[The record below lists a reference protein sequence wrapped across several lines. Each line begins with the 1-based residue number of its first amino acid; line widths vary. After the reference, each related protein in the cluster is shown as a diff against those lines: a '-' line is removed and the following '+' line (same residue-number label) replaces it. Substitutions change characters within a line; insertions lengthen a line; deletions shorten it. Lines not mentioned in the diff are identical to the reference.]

1 MIKIGIELDDS
12 RFSNINISNPE
23 NGNPGIGG
31 SEYLFAA
38 LGRYLSL
45 IDKEFYIVFFHY
57 NQNQLPAK
65 AKTIMIKDDIE
76 LIYSAKKNNVDV
88 LIHQVSKSKHWYHK
102 LSEEK
107 VYSIAWAHIF
117 LTYDELKSL
126 RSCDYVKRVVFVG
139 KEQYDTY
146 IDDDIIMKSTY
157 IYNMIDTE
165 RSHLIRKDFNKEVT
179 YVGSLVPAKGFYYL
193 AKIWPQVIEEHPEAR
208 LNVIGTGKVY
218 NRKSKL
224 GKYGLAEEEYEKSF
238 MEFLTDDTGKII
250 PSVNFM
256 GILGEEKENVFSRT
270 AIGVVNPSA
279 LTETFCMSAVEM
291 EICGVPIIS
300 KRKWGLLDTIKHKK
314 TGLLFYTEKQFLKQV
329 NYLLWDKNKNNELG
343 YNAREFVTNKFSA
356 NIIVNRWIE
365 VIKDVVNEKS
375 VDYDNVKSNFSND
388 FKWIR
393 VLIRII
399 RFNLKI
405 KSLPSLVELKF
416 KVKEL
421 IKKD

>member
-1 MIKIGIELDDS
+1 MVMVCNAS
-12 RFSNINISNPE
+12 
-23 NGNPGIGG
+23 
-31 SEYLFAA
+31 
-38 LGRYLSL
+38 
-45 IDKEFYIVFFHY
+45 
-57 NQNQLPAK
+57 
-65 AKTIMIKDDIE
+65 
-76 LIYSAKKNNVDV
+76 
-88 LIHQVSKSKHWYHK
+88 
-102 LSEEK
+102 
-107 VYSIAWAHIF
+107 
-117 LTYDELKSL
+117 
-126 RSCDYVKRVVFVG
+126 
-139 KEQYDTY
+139 
-146 IDDDIIMKSTY
+146 
-157 IYNMIDTE
+157 
-165 RSHLIRKDFNKEVT
+165 
-179 YVGSLVPAKGFYYL
+179 
-193 AKIWPQVIEEHPEAR
+193 
-208 LNVIGTGKVY
+208 
-218 NRKSKL
+218 
-224 GKYGLAEEEYEKSF
+224 
-238 MEFLTDDTGKII
+238 
-250 PSVNFM
+250 
-256 GILGEEKENVFSRT
+256 
-270 AIGVVNPSA
+270 
-279 LTETFCMSAVEM
+279 
-291 EICGVPIIS
+291 PIIS